1 MVVAIE
7 VSSAKEVVQVDPAEV
22 VAVWGSEVVSLVV
35 FSTLNVVF
43 GELVVVLGAGVV
55 AIPRLLTSNLLTV
68 PKILKMDFIALVFR
82 HHLAKQG

>member
-1 MVVAIE
+1 M
-7 VSSAKEVVQVDPAEV
+7 
-22 VAVWGSEVVSLVV
+22 VV
-35 FSTLNVVF
+35 FSTLNVVL

-82 HHLAKQG
+82 HNLAKDNEILYHVRFLRFLRQNFL

>member
-1 MVVAIE
+1 M
-7 VSSAKEVVQVDPAEV
+7 
-22 VAVWGSEVVSLVV
+22 VV
-35 FSTLNVVF
+35 FSTLNVVL

-82 HHLAKQG
+82 HNLAKDNEILSRAYVS

>member
-1 MVVAIE
+1 M
-7 VSSAKEVVQVDPAEV
+7 
-22 VAVWGSEVVSLVV
+22 V
-35 FSTLNVVF
+35 FSTLNVVL

-82 HHLAKQG
+82 HHLARDNWILLVSCAFLTFLKAEFLLIV

>member
-1 MVVAIE
+1 M
-7 VSSAKEVVQVDPAEV
+7 
-22 VAVWGSEVVSLVV
+22 V